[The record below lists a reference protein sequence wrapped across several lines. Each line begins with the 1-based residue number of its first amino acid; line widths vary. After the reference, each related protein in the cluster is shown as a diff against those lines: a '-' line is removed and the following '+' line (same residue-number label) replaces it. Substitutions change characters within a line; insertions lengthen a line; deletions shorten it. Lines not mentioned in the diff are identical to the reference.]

1 MRSSV
6 RRVVLAAVLVVATV
20 SGSLVAGGPW
30 SHRAQAS
37 APAIRV
43 GYFPNITHAQAV
55 LGFGTGAFAHA
66 LPGVSVQGEVFNAGP
81 DEMNAL
87 FAGAIDIGYIGAGP
101 AIKGYVASHGGLYI
115 VAGAATGGSLLVA
128 RAGTGIKTVK
138 DLAGKRVAIPQV
150 GNTQDIL
157 LRALLARAHLSPTE
171 RGGSVRILAVQNP
184 DTLALFERGDLDAAL
199 VPEPWGSRLIATTG
213 ARIVLDWQQID
224 GGTTPVTVVIVAA
237 PFLKA
242 HPDLVVRFL
251 RVHLTLTRQV
261 QATHLRQYKGGVA
274 AALNAQI
281 KVLTGKALSA
291 GVLSGAL
298 ARTSF
303 STTIDQGA
311 LKRFAGY
318 SIAAGFLKHDANI
331 AALVNTWPLAHLND
345 ASIK

>member
-1 MRSSV
+1 M
-6 RRVVLAAVLVVATV
+6 
-20 SGSLVAGGPW
+20 
-30 SHRAQAS
+30 
-37 APAIRV
+37 
-43 GYFPNITHAQAV
+43 
-55 LGFGTGAFAHA
+55 
-66 LPGVSVQGEVFNAGP
+66 
-81 DEMNAL
+81 
-87 FAGAIDIGYIGAGP
+87 
-101 AIKGYVASHGGLYI
+101 
-115 VAGAATGGSLLVA
+115 
-128 RAGTGIKTVK
+128 
-138 DLAGKRVAIPQV
+138 
-150 GNTQDIL
+150 
-157 LRALLARAHLSPTE
+157 
-171 RGGSVRILAVQNP
+171 
-184 DTLALFERGDLDAAL
+184 
-199 VPEPWGSRLIATTG
+199 PEPWGSRLIATTG

>member
-1 MRSSV
+1 MRSSL
-6 RRVVLAAVLVVATV
+6 RCVVLAAVLVVATL
-20 SGSLVAGGPW
+20 GSSFAAGGPRV
-30 SHRAQAS
+30 HRAQAS
-37 APAIRV
+37 APRIRV

-55 LGFGTGAFAHA
+55 LGFGTGAFARA
-66 LPGVSVQGEVFNAGP
+66 LPGVQGEVFNAGP

-128 RAGTGIKTVK
+128 RAGTGIKSPK
-138 DLAGKRVAIPQV
+138 DLAGKRVAIPQL

-157 LRALLARAHLSPTE
+157 LRALLARAHLAPTE
-171 RGGSVRILAVQNP
+171 RGGTVRLLAVQNP

-199 VPEPWGSRLIATTG
+199 VPEPWGSRLVQTTG
-213 ARIVLDWQQID
+213 ARIVLDWRQID

-251 RVHLTLTRQV
+251 RVHVQLTRQV
-261 QATHLRQYKGGVA
+261 QGTHLGQSKGGVA

-281 KVLTGKALSA
+281 KALTGKALSA
-291 GVLSGAL
+291 GVLASAL

-303 STTIDQGA
+303 STTINQRA
-311 LKRFAGY
+311 LTRFAGY
-318 SIAAGFLKHDANI
+318 SIAAGYLKKDAPI
-331 AALVNTWPLAHLND
+331 AGLVKTWPLAHLND
-345 ASIK
+345 AAIK